1 MTSMTEQFAAFQSR
15 FNPGAAEDLEEVF
28 QFDVDGKTFYIA
40 VNDGTCDMAEGEH
53 DDPSVTLRL
62 SEDTMKD
69 LMAGE
74 TNGMQAFM
82 SGSLKVEGNMMLAT
96 KLGDLFG
103 L

>member
-1 MTSMTEQFAAFQSR
+1 MTDLNEQFTAFQAR
-15 FNPGAAEDLEEVF
+15 FNADAADDMEEVF
-28 QFDVDGKTFYIA
+28 QFDIDGTTFYI
-40 VNDGTCDMAEGEH
+40 DIKDSTCEMGEGEY

-62 SEDTMKD
+62 SSDTMKD

-74 TNGMQAFM
+74 TSGMQAFM